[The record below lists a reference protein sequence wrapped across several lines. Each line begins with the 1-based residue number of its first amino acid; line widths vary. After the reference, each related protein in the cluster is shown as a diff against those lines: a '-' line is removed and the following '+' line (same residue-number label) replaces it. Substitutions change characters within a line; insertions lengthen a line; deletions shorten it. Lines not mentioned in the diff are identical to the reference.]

1 MLNND
6 LSFFENSSAEFNY
19 FISNMTLELL
29 EKDLEYKKKDTE
41 NRLIFS
47 KYPKIID
54 LLEGNEIDGLNKK
67 ECKAMMEY
75 LDNELLLKYKQLE
88 EMFFRGYKEAYFY
101 FKKCNLLKDN
111 DDKR

>member
-29 EKDLEYKKKDTE
+29 EKDLEYKKIDKE

-67 ECKAMMEY
+67 ECKAMMDY
-75 LDNELLLKYKQLE
+75 LENELLLKYKQLE

-101 FKKCNLLKDN
+101 FKKCVLLKDN
-111 DDKR
+111 ND

>member
-19 FISNMTLELL
+19 FISNMTLGLL
-29 EKDLEYKKKDTE
+29 EKDLEYKKIDTE

-75 LDNELLLKYKQLE
+75 LENELLLKYKQLE